1 MSIPENVEAA
11 VHNLYRWRGTVVG
24 GLAQIETTLLDACIQ
39 YNSYPY
45 YSGLLKK
52 YPQKPAK
59 MIEHIE
65 ALMLLPG
72 PLQSYRTVFSGLF
85 REYEALQENRN
96 LVAHSVMTVEHS
108 SGEALSLVM
117 SLWYL
122 DKGTARRKTE
132 HWLWSELEDYS
143 DKVSDLADRCM
154 GSFRLM
160 YSFMNLPTI
169 TTFSPQR

>member
-1 MSIPENVEAA
+1 MSVPATVQSA
-11 VHNLYRWRGTVVG
+11 VHDLYRWRGTVVG

-39 YNSYPY
+39 YDSYPDY
-45 YSGLLKK
+45 LGLLKK

-72 PLQSYRTVFSGLF
+72 PLQSYNTMFSGLF

-117 SLWYL
+117 NLWYW

-132 HWLWSELEDYS
+132 HWLWSDLEIYS
-143 DKVSDLADRCM
+143 SKVSDLADRCM
-154 GSFRLM
+154 AAFRLM
-160 YSFMNLPTI
+160 YSFMHLPTI
-169 TTFSPQR
+169 TTFSPQP